1 MTEQAHTTVTKN
13 SPGRFLGCH
22 GGTAPSRAVRSRAST
37 AISGTHTEQTQEV
50 APARKSRCTKI
61 NDALDSICAGAHAR
75 GRLGG
80 PDRSRFHGQAQVGGE
95 EGGEGYHR
103 CVPSPFCAL
112 LCLSSLAHAQYRFVR
127 PLHVR
132 QSSFVDVTTARGV
145 LISSAR
151 RSVCGGQAF
160 LHELPQGPKRRQR
173 GLQPC

>member
-1 MTEQAHTTVTKN
+1 MEVLH
-13 SPGRFLGCH
+13 PHRP
-22 GGTAPSRAVRSRAST
+22 TAVLFVRGHPQQLAALT
-37 AISGTHTEQTQEV
+37 PNKHKKW
-50 APARKSRCTKI
+50 PARPKSRCSKI